1 VVCQRQTAFYM
12 RRTYL
17 STVFK
22 VIFRCCQRCEPKPT
36 LLNFVPPNILEHWC
50 AVKCN
55 LCALRPLPRI
65 SFLEEDFFFT
75 GKGVSQ
81 DYNVQGTVS
90 ELDGRSNS
98 VYLFFKNLLGHTVI
112 S

>member
-1 VVCQRQTAFYM
+1 MEDIELCSVLAARLARVTSVYVQLRIVH
-12 RRTYL
+12 L
-17 STVFK
+17 GG
-22 VIFRCCQRCEPKPT
+22 CET
-36 LLNFVPPNILEHWC
+36 ILPPNILEYWC

-55 LCALRPLPRI
+55 LCNFRPLLRVSI
-65 SFLEEDFFFT
+65 LAEDFFFT

-81 DYNVQGTVS
+81 DYNVQGRVS